1 MNQNAV
7 LFSCFNIHGGGGGE
21 HHNQFILSFL
31 KHSVFC
37 MAVVMHKAFPSLHFC
52 VQLQVKLSYV

>member
-1 MNQNAV
+1 
-7 LFSCFNIHGGGGGE
+7 
-21 HHNQFILSFL
+21 
-31 KHSVFC
+31 